1 MTSISNHWK
10 KETLQMLS
18 KDEVAMLESLI
29 RRMSL
34 EEKFGLELWLDDW
47 YDENSDHQL
56 NTRPLQEKI
65 KEAVRHEQVMSLL
78 NRS

>member
-1 MTSISNHWK
+1 MT
-10 KETLQMLS
+10 

-34 EEKFGLELWLDDW
+34 EEKFGLELWLDGW

-56 NTRPLQEKI
+56 NTQPLREKI

-78 NRS
+78 NRP

>member
-1 MTSISNHWK
+1 
-10 KETLQMLS
+10 MLT
-18 KDEVAMLESLI
+18 KDEVATLESLI

-34 EEKFGLELWLDDW
+34 EEKFGLELWLDGW

-56 NTRPLQEKI
+56 NIRPLREKI